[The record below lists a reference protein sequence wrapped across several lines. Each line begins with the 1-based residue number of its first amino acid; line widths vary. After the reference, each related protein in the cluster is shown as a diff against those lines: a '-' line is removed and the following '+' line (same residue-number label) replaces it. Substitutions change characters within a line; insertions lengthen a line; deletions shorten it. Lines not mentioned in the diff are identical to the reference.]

1 MPVKIRAIIFDLDG
15 VLVDATEWHYNA
27 LNRALALFGYTIT
40 RYEHLTS
47 YNGLPT
53 RKKLEMLSVTKGL
66 PRGLHRLLNAVK
78 QKYTRQEILQ
88 NCVPAFEKELMV
100 RQLRRDGLRLAV
112 CSNSIRDSVQLMLDG
127 SAVLDA
133 FEFFVSNEDVQRPK
147 PDPEMYLVALER
159 LGIKP
164 DEAVVVEDAEPGVQA
179 AHNAGM
185 HVCRVAGYE
194 EVTYARITSFIR
206 KVETS

>member
-164 DEAVVVEDAEPGVQA
+164 DEAVVVEDAEPGVHA
-179 AHNAGM
+179 AHNAGT

>member
-1 MPVKIRAIIFDLDG
+1 MKIRAIIFDLDG

-40 RYEHLTS
+40 RYEHLTD

-66 PRGLHRLLNAVK
+66 PRGLHRLLNGIK

-88 NCVPAFEKELMV
+88 NCVPAFEKEYMIS
-100 RQLRRDGLRLAV
+100 RFRREGYRLAV
-112 CSNSIRDSVQLMLDG
+112 CSNSIRDSIQLMLEGSGILDG
-127 SAVLDA
+127 
-133 FEFFVSNEDVQRPK
+133 FEFFVSNEEVVKPK
-147 PDPEMYLVALER
+147 PDPQMYRIALER

-164 DEAVVVEDAEPGVQA
+164 SEAVVVEDAEPGVRA
-179 AHNAGM
+179 AQDAGT
-185 HVCRVAGYE
+185 HVCRVVGYE
-194 EVTYARITSFIR
+194 DVTYSRINDFIR
-206 KVETS
+206 KVESHG

>member
-1 MPVKIRAIIFDLDG
+1 MSVKIRAIIFDLDG
-15 VLVDATEWHYNA
+15 VLVDATEWHYTA

-53 RKKLEMLSVTKGL
+53 RKKLEMLTVTKGL

-88 NCVPAFEKELMV
+88 NCVPVFDKEQMV
-100 RQLRRDGLRLAV
+100 SQLRRDGYRLAV
-112 CSNSIRDSVQLMLDG
+112 CSNSIRESTQLMLEG
-127 SAVLDA
+127 SSIINA
-133 FEFFVSNEDVQRPK
+133 FEFFLSNEDVEHPK
-147 PDPEMYLVALER
+147 PDPQMYRLALGR

-164 DEAVVVEDAEPGVQA
+164 EEAVVVEDADPGVQA
-179 AHNAGM
+179 AKGAGTN
-185 HVCRVAGYE
+185 VCRVIGYE
-194 EVTYARITSFIR
+194 EVTYSRIANFIR
-206 KVETS
+206 KVESQ

>member
-179 AHNAGM
+179 AHNAGT